1 MDQYRAVR
9 IIQRNIQ
16 SYLKLRNW
24 PWWRLFTKVK
34 PLLQVTNAEDQ
45 KREMEEEVKRLND
58 RFEKVPSPTQRPHPS
73 CMAGCPPSRRTSY
86 CVVLTPSPSQIKFEY
101 HDLGKKN
108 ESVLLEN
115 QRLEDQLREEKFL
128 TQEAEEMRNLLAQKK
143 VFTPPLLTPSPHSF
157 TPPPPPPPLQ
167 SELESLLADAD
178 ARLDEQDE
186 VNQALQAEKAKLHN
200 AIQNLE
206 EQ

>member
-1 MDQYRAVR
+1 MQSTLLWSQCPRAYQHRMEQYRAIR

-45 KREMEEEVKRLND
+45 KREMEEEIKRLND
-58 RFEKVPSPTQRPHPS
+58 RFEKVRAEEGETFMSHF
-73 CMAGCPPSRRTSY
+73 
-86 CVVLTPSPSQIKFEY
+86 CVSSSSPSLQLKGEY
-101 HDLGKKN
+101 QEMTKKS
-108 ESVLLEN
+108 ESVLQEN

-143 VFTPPLLTPSPHSF
+143 VGTIALHSSNARARVGFRRKFHSF
-157 TPPPPPPPLQ
+157 RIFASGFDTDLQ
-167 SELESLLADAD
+167 
-178 ARLDEQDE
+178 
-186 VNQALQAEKAKLHN
+186 
-200 AIQNLE
+200 
-206 EQ
+206 